1 MSREARREE
10 LRELM
15 DRHGLGALL
24 LQRPANFA
32 WYTNGANNRVDHAD
46 PLGVAAILLTTEAE
60 YVVTNNIEAPRMR
73 EEETRDSEVIEY
85 LWYGDPLQV
94 IDEVVGGVPLGAD
107 HPLEEASDFSG
118 EITPLRYVLDDDA
131 VERYRRLGT
140 DAAIAVEEAAASLKP
155 EMDEYEAAANL
166 AASCRRRAFFTP
178 VLITAGEGRISRY
191 RHPVPRR
198 GLLGNRVMLVVC
210 AERGGLYAN
219 LTRLLCFGEPGAE
232 LERRQQTCEAVLR
245 RMREATAPGRTLAG
259 VFEDCKRFY
268 AEEGFPEEWKNH
280 HQGGLTGYASREVIA
295 TPETHLKIQS
305 GMAFA
310 WNPSV
315 SGAKTEETFIVTNY
329 RPEVL
334 TDS

>member
-15 DRHGLGALL
+15 ERHGLGALV

-32 WYTNGANNRVDHAD
+32 WYTNGADNQVDHAD

-60 YVVTNNIEAPRMR
+60 YVVADNIEAPRMR
-73 EEETRDSEVIEY
+73 EEETRDFEVIEY
-85 LWYGDPLQV
+85 PWYGDPLQV

-118 EITPLRYVLDDDA
+118 EITPLRYVLDDEA
-131 VERYRRLGT
+131 VDRYRRIGT
-140 DAAIAVEEAAASLKP
+140 DAAIAVEEAAASLEP
-155 EMDEYEAAANL
+155 DMDEYEAAANL
-166 AASCRRRAFFTP
+166 AAACRRRALFTP

-191 RHPVPRR
+191 RHPVPRG
-198 GLLGNRVMLVVC
+198 GLFGNRVMLVVC

-219 LTRLLCFGEPGAE
+219 LTRVVHFDELGAE
-232 LERRQQTCEAVLR
+232 LEQRQKACEAILS
-245 RMREATAPGRTLAG
+245 RMREASVPGRTLAE
-259 VFEDCKRFY
+259 VFEDCKKFY
-268 AEEGFPEEWKNH
+268 ADEEFPNEWMNH

-295 TPETHLKIQS
+295 TPDTHLEIQP

-315 SGAKTEETFIVTNY
+315 AGTKVEETYVMTDSG
-329 RPEVL
+329 PEVI
-334 TDS
+334 TGS